1 MASEQ
6 AVSRQALPRP
16 TPRRTANPFVAV
28 PGQPV
33 PPWKT
38 VLAYLAAVML
48 VVAFFWASLAAAGV
62 ALNLDFVAQYRVRIL
77 DGLGLTR
84 GRLGRELGG
93 EHARGRPRG
102 ARPEQPCAA
111 GAGPVQP
118 LRDRDVRGTPLL
130 VQIYLFYYVVGTA
143 WGIDNRVVAGVLIL
157 SVFAGAYIA
166 EESCAAP
173 TPRSTLSSSKPPGP
187 WGSPVGRPP
196 ATWCSP
202 SRGLALPALAGQFA
216 NIVKDSSLLSVISV
230 VELTQTMRRRSAPP
244 TTTSLAVTCSWAPST
259 WRLRCPSWRSAATSR
274 NGSISCTLG
283 SAGSAR
289 TSTACRCSTA
299 STSTTTRP
307 RRSQS

>member
-38 VLAYLAAVML
+38 VLAYLAAVVL

-77 DGLGLTR
+77 DGLGLTV
-84 GRLGRELGG
+84 GVSAASLVVSLLVGIPVALGQTCRVL
-93 EHARGRPRG
+93 
-102 ARPEQPCAA
+102 
-111 GAGPVQP
+111 PVRA
-118 LRDRDVRGTPLL
+118 LCNLYVTVIRGTPLL

-166 EESCAAP
+166 EILRGAYASIDPEQLEAA
-173 TPRSTLSSSKPPGP
+173 RA
-187 WGSPVGRPP
+187 VGFTRWQTARHVVLPQLV
-196 ATWCSP
+196 A
-202 SRGLALPALAGQFA
+202 LALPALAGQFA

-230 VELTQTMRRRSAPP
+230 IELTQTMREISA
-244 TTTSLAVTCSWAPST
+244 TNYHFLGCDLLLGAIYLALTLPIMALSRHLEK
-259 WRLRCPSWRSAATSR
+259 RLDH
-274 NGSISCTLG
+274 
-283 SAGSAR
+283 AR
-289 TSTACRCSTA
+289 
-299 STSTTTRP
+299 
-307 RRSQS
+307 

>member
-38 VLAYLAAVML
+38 VLAYLAAVAL

-77 DGLGLTR
+77 DGLGLTV
-84 GRLGRELGG
+84 GVSAASLVVSMLVGIPVALGQNSRVL
-93 EHARGRPRG
+93 
-102 ARPEQPCAA
+102 
-111 GAGPVQP
+111 PVRA
-118 LRDRDVRGTPLL
+118 LCNLYVTVIRGTPLL

-143 WGIDNRVVAGVLIL
+143 WGVDNRVVAGVLIL

-166 EESCAAP
+166 EILRGAYASIDPEQLEAA
-173 TPRSTLSSSKPPGP
+173 RA
-187 WGSPVGRPP
+187 VGFTRWQTARHVALPQLV
-196 ATWCSP
+196 A
-202 SRGLALPALAGQFA
+202 LALPALAGQFA

-230 VELTQTMRRRSAPP
+230 IELTQTMREISA
-244 TTTSLAVTCSWAPST
+244 TNYNFFGCYLLLGAIYLALTLPIMALSRHLEK
-259 WRLRCPSWRSAATSR
+259 RLDH
-274 NGSISCTLG
+274 
-283 SAGSAR
+283 AR
-289 TSTACRCSTA
+289 
-299 STSTTTRP
+299 
-307 RRSQS
+307 

>member
-38 VLAYLAAVML
+38 VLAYLAAVVL

-77 DGLGLTR
+77 DGLGLTV
-84 GRLGRELGG
+84 GVSAASLVVSMLVGIPVALGQNSRVL
-93 EHARGRPRG
+93 
-102 ARPEQPCAA
+102 
-111 GAGPVQP
+111 PVRA
-118 LRDRDVRGTPLL
+118 LCNLYVTVIRGTPLL

-143 WGIDNRVVAGVLIL
+143 WGVDNRVVAGVLIL

-166 EESCAAP
+166 EILRGAHASIDPEQIEAA
-173 TPRSTLSSSKPPGP
+173 RA
-187 WGSPVGRPP
+187 VGFTRWQTARHVVLPQLV
-196 ATWCSP
+196 A
-202 SRGLALPALAGQFA
+202 LALPALAGQFA

-230 VELTQTMRRRSAPP
+230 TELTQTMREISA
-244 TTTSLAVTCSWAPST
+244 TNYNFFGCYLLLGAIYLALTLPIMALSRHLEK
-259 WRLRCPSWRSAATSR
+259 RLDH
-274 NGSISCTLG
+274 
-283 SAGSAR
+283 AR
-289 TSTACRCSTA
+289 
-299 STSTTTRP
+299 
-307 RRSQS
+307 

>member
-38 VLAYLAAVML
+38 VLAYLAAVAL
-48 VVAFFWASLAAAGV
+48 VVAFFWASLAAAGI

-77 DGLGLTR
+77 DGLGLTV
-84 GRLGRELGG
+84 GVSAASLVVSLLVGVPVALGQNSRVL
-93 EHARGRPRG
+93 
-102 ARPEQPCAA
+102 
-111 GAGPVQP
+111 PVRA
-118 LRDRDVRGTPLL
+118 LCNLYVTVIRGTPLL

-166 EESCAAP
+166 EILRGAYASIDPEQLEAA
-173 TPRSTLSSSKPPGP
+173 RA
-187 WGSPVGRPP
+187 VGFTRWQTARHVVLPQLV
-196 ATWCSP
+196 A
-202 SRGLALPALAGQFA
+202 LALPALAGQFA

-230 VELTQTMRRRSAPP
+230 IELTQTMREISA
-244 TTTSLAVTCSWAPST
+244 TNYNFFGCYLLLGAIYLALTLPIMALSRHLEK
-259 WRLRCPSWRSAATSR
+259 RL
-274 NGSISCTLG
+274 NH
-283 SAGSAR
+283 AR
-289 TSTACRCSTA
+289 
-299 STSTTTRP
+299 
-307 RRSQS
+307 

>member
-38 VLAYLAAVML
+38 VLAYLAAVVL

-77 DGLGLTR
+77 DGLGLTV
-84 GRLGRELGG
+84 GVSAASLVVSMLVGTPVALGQNSRVL
-93 EHARGRPRG
+93 
-102 ARPEQPCAA
+102 
-111 GAGPVQP
+111 PVRA
-118 LRDRDVRGTPLL
+118 LCNLYVTVIRGTPLL

-143 WGIDNRVVAGVLIL
+143 WGVDNRVVAGVLIL

-166 EESCAAP
+166 EILRGAYASIDPEQLEAA
-173 TPRSTLSSSKPPGP
+173 RA
-187 WGSPVGRPP
+187 VGFTRWQTARHVVLPQLV
-196 ATWCSP
+196 A
-202 SRGLALPALAGQFA
+202 LALPALAGQFA

-230 VELTQTMRRRSAPP
+230 IELTQTMREISATNYNFFGCYLLLGAIYLVLTLPIMAL
-244 TTTSLAVTCSWAPST
+244 SRHLEK
-259 WRLRCPSWRSAATSR
+259 RLDH
-274 NGSISCTLG
+274 
-283 SAGSAR
+283 AR
-289 TSTACRCSTA
+289 
-299 STSTTTRP
+299 
-307 RRSQS
+307 

>member
-38 VLAYLAAVML
+38 VLAYLAAVAL
-48 VVAFFWASLAAAGV
+48 VVAFFWASLAAAGI

-77 DGLGLTR
+77 DGLGLTV
-84 GRLGRELGG
+84 GVSAASLVVSLLVGVPVALGQNSRVL
-93 EHARGRPRG
+93 
-102 ARPEQPCAA
+102 
-111 GAGPVQP
+111 PVRA
-118 LRDRDVRGTPLL
+118 LCNLYVTVIRGTPLL

-166 EESCAAP
+166 EILRGAYASIDPEQLEAA
-173 TPRSTLSSSKPPGP
+173 RA
-187 WGSPVGRPP
+187 VGFTRWQTARHVVLPQLV
-196 ATWCSP
+196 A
-202 SRGLALPALAGQFA
+202 LALPALAGQFA

-230 VELTQTMRRRSAPP
+230 IELTQTMREISA
-244 TTTSLAVTCSWAPST
+244 TNYNFFGCYLLLGAIYLALTLPIMALSRHLEK
-259 WRLRCPSWRSAATSR
+259 RLDH
-274 NGSISCTLG
+274 
-283 SAGSAR
+283 AR
-289 TSTACRCSTA
+289 
-299 STSTTTRP
+299 
-307 RRSQS
+307 

>member
-77 DGLGLTR
+77 DGLGLTV
-84 GRLGRELGG
+84 GVSAASLVVSMLVGVPVALGQNSRVL
-93 EHARGRPRG
+93 
-102 ARPEQPCAA
+102 
-111 GAGPVQP
+111 PVRA
-118 LRDRDVRGTPLL
+118 LCNLYVTVIRGTPLL

-166 EESCAAP
+166 EILRGAYASIDPEQLEAA
-173 TPRSTLSSSKPPGP
+173 RA
-187 WGSPVGRPP
+187 VGFTRWQTARHVVLPQLV
-196 ATWCSP
+196 A
-202 SRGLALPALAGQFA
+202 LALPALAGQFA

-230 VELTQTMRRRSAPP
+230 IELTQTMREISA
-244 TTTSLAVTCSWAPST
+244 TNYNFFGCYLLLGAIYLALTLPIMALSRHLEK
-259 WRLRCPSWRSAATSR
+259 RLDH
-274 NGSISCTLG
+274 
-283 SAGSAR
+283 AR
-289 TSTACRCSTA
+289 
-299 STSTTTRP
+299 
-307 RRSQS
+307 

>member
-38 VLAYLAAVML
+38 VLAYLAAVAL
-48 VVAFFWASLAAAGV
+48 VVAFFWASLAAAGI

-77 DGLGLTR
+77 DGLGLTV
-84 GRLGRELGG
+84 GVSAASLVVSLLVGVPVALGQNSRVL
-93 EHARGRPRG
+93 
-102 ARPEQPCAA
+102 
-111 GAGPVQP
+111 PVRA
-118 LRDRDVRGTPLL
+118 LCNLYVTVIRGTPLL

-166 EESCAAP
+166 EILRGAYASIDPEQLEAA
-173 TPRSTLSSSKPPGP
+173 RA
-187 WGSPVGRPP
+187 VGFTRCQTARHVVLPQLV
-196 ATWCSP
+196 A
-202 SRGLALPALAGQFA
+202 LALPALSGQFA

-230 VELTQTMRRRSAPP
+230 IELTQTMREISA
-244 TTTSLAVTCSWAPST
+244 TNYNFFGCYLLLGAIYLALTLPIMALSRHLEK
-259 WRLRCPSWRSAATSR
+259 RLDH
-274 NGSISCTLG
+274 
-283 SAGSAR
+283 AR
-289 TSTACRCSTA
+289 
-299 STSTTTRP
+299 
-307 RRSQS
+307 

>member
-38 VLAYLAAVML
+38 VLAYLAAVVL

-77 DGLGLTR
+77 DGLGLTV
-84 GRLGRELGG
+84 GVSAASLVVSMLVGIPVALGQNSRVL
-93 EHARGRPRG
+93 
-102 ARPEQPCAA
+102 
-111 GAGPVQP
+111 PVRA
-118 LRDRDVRGTPLL
+118 LCNLYVTVIRGTPLL

-143 WGIDNRVVAGVLIL
+143 WGVDNRVVAGVLIL

-166 EESCAAP
+166 EILRGAYASIDPEQLEAA
-173 TPRSTLSSSKPPGP
+173 RA
-187 WGSPVGRPP
+187 VGFTRWQTARHVVLPQLV
-196 ATWCSP
+196 A
-202 SRGLALPALAGQFA
+202 LALPALAGQFA

-230 VELTQTMRRRSAPP
+230 IELTQTMREISA
-244 TTTSLAVTCSWAPST
+244 TNYNFFGCYLLLGAIYLALTLPIMALSRHLEK
-259 WRLRCPSWRSAATSR
+259 RLDH
-274 NGSISCTLG
+274 
-283 SAGSAR
+283 AR
-289 TSTACRCSTA
+289 
-299 STSTTTRP
+299 
-307 RRSQS
+307 